1 MKNLYKIHFKTGL
14 VIEVVAEKLDF
25 TISNLSGEII
35 GYNFSNITGEYPR
48 FMQLSDI
55 IAITQKEVKD

>member
-14 VIEVVAEKLDF
+14 MIEVVAEKLDF

-35 GYNFSNITGEYPR
+35 GYKFSNTTGEYPR

-55 IAITQKEVKD
+55 IAITQKEVED

>member
-14 VIEVVAEKLDF
+14 VIEVIDF

-35 GYNFSNITGEYPR
+35 GYNFSNVTGEYPR
-48 FMQLSDI
+48 FMQMSDI
-55 IAITQKEVKD
+55 IAITQKEVED